1 MTLTRPK
8 PRMASSQARSLG
20 RVSDLRAGQC
30 LGCTWSVMVFATAL
44 ARSLPE

>member
-8 PRMASSQARSLG
+8 HGMASSQARSLG
-20 RVSDLRAGQC
+20 RVSDLRAGQR
-30 LGCTWSVMVFATAL
+30 LGCTSSVMLFVTAL